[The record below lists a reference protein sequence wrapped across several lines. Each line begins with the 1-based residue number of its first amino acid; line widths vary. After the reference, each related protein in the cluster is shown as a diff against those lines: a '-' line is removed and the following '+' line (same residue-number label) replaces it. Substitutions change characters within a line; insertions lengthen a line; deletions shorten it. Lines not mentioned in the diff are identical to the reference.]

1 MKPTVK
7 TVEIWALMG
16 IHAQDTKHGGSWRL
30 SVLFSALDHTT
41 ECNHVMGICKGGS
54 GKIERARLQAEA
66 EALGVKRSTFYS
78 WLADA
83 IQFKIFNQS
92 GAFLYIAS
100 QAKLSAI
107 FLCNTIDEHKTTIP
121 ARLLFKA
128 GWKAIV
134 WAAYVKA
141 NHSTVTGYTD
151 KPNGSTQPKLILKKR
166 RSDGK
171 PTLELSYPV
180 RVGDTVS
187 RHTLENVTGVS
198 PRSQRRHNQF
208 VKSKQ
213 GIAITNTPGS
223 RETAEAL
230 NRAAKDHGQDRH
242 YFVFNDPEQ
251 IDPAGIKDY
260 ARVIAFTTPS
270 KHEVKDQHATIGAKG
285 KRRQILASIKRL
297 RLVQFCNYPD
307 SLLARPRQATVK
319 TANSETFIP
328 FDRRYHETEA
338 QKEKCPLVG
347 DVLLLRR
354 RGKSRNIYE
363 AIFNA

>member
-16 IHAQDTKHGGSWRL
+16 IHAQDTKHAGAWRL

-66 EALGVKRSTFYS
+66 EALGVKRSTFYL

-83 IQFKIFNQS
+83 LKRDAAGNSIMSQS
-92 GAFLYIAS
+92 GEYLYLAS

-121 ARLLFKA
+121 VKLLFKA
-128 GWKAIV
+128 GWKAII

-141 NHSTVTGYTD
+141 NHSSVIGYD
-151 KPNGSTQPKLILKKR
+151 NKMQKVYS
-166 RSDGK
+166 
-171 PTLELSYPV
+171 
-180 RVGDTVS
+180 GDTVS
-187 RHTLENVTGVS
+187 RRTLENVTGVK
-198 PRSQRRHNQF
+198 PRSQRRQNTF

-213 GIAITNTPGS
+213 GIAITSTPGS
-223 RETAEAL
+223 RETVAAL
-230 NRAAKDHGQDRH
+230 NKAAKDHGQDRH
-242 YFVFNDPEQ
+242 YFIFNDPEQ
-251 IDPAGIKDY
+251 IDPAGIKNY

-285 KRRQILASIKRL
+285 KRRQILAAIKRL

-307 SLLARPRQATVK
+307 SLLERPRQATVK
-319 TANSETFIP
+319 TANSETFTP
-328 FDRRYHETEA
+328 YRRRYHETKA
-338 QKEKCPLVG
+338 QKKQCPLSG

-354 RGKSRNIYE
+354 RGKSCNIYE
-363 AIFNA
+363 AIFTA

>member
-16 IHAQDTKHGGSWRL
+16 IHAQDTKHAGAWRL

-66 EALGVKRSTFYS
+66 EALGVKRSTFYL

-83 IQFKIFNQS
+83 RAAHILNQS
-92 GAFLYIAS
+92 GEYLYLAS

-128 GWKAIV
+128 GWKSII

-141 NHSTVTGYTD
+141 NHHSAMPGINNKLQKGYRGDVISRRKMEDITGI
-151 KPNGSTQPKLILKKR
+151 QPRK
-166 RSDGK
+166 
-171 PTLELSYPV
+171 
-180 RVGDTVS
+180 
-187 RHTLENVTGVS
+187 
-198 PRSQRRHNQF
+198 QRRLNTF
-208 VKSKQ
+208 VNSKKN
-213 GIAITNTPGS
+213 IAITSTPGS
-223 RETAEAL
+223 WETAAAL
-230 NRAAKDHGQDRH
+230 NKAAKDHGHNRH

-251 IDPAGIKDY
+251 IDPAGIKNY
-260 ARVIAFTTPS
+260 ARVIAHTLPS
-270 KHEVKDQHATIGAKG
+270 RHTVSDKYAVIGAKG
-285 KRRQILASIKRL
+285 KRRQILAAIKRL

-319 TANSETFIP
+319 TANSETFTAYP
-328 FDRRYHETEA
+328 RRYHETKA
-338 QKEKCPLVG
+338 QKKKCPLSG

-354 RGKSRNIYE
+354 RGKSRNMY
-363 AIFNA
+363 